1 MNLLSGFSLSQ
12 VANLFLLFS
21 RKYAGEMLLLSTTD
35 MDDEDFEILLV
46 DALCKEPSPAM
57 FGFKINLD
65 SLEEQTSIELF
76 R

>member
-1 MNLLSGFSLSQ
+1 
-12 VANLFLLFS
+12 
-21 RKYAGEMLLLSTTD
+21 

-57 FGFKINLD
+57 LGFKINLD